1 MKYIRRSAGYTWTD
15 YKSNTQIGKV
25 LNITP
30 VFEKLLEYMRKCIQ
44 HVNKTPRYRL
54 PGVMILYTM
63 IGEGNMAKFWRD
75 LWICETWTGKEV
87 AKLPDRYMMMIINFM
102 RQNVTFLSIM
112 SKENFP
118 VLKSLCYCCVQ
129 CSAVILGVTNSF
141 PFKKVRQILYLM
153 EDELK
158 IKQIFKRYILS

>member
-63 IGEGNMAKFWRD
+63 IGEGNMAKF
-75 LWICETWTGKEV
+75 
-87 AKLPDRYMMMIINFM
+87 
-102 RQNVTFLSIM
+102 
-112 SKENFP
+112 
-118 VLKSLCYCCVQ
+118 
-129 CSAVILGVTNSF
+129 
-141 PFKKVRQILYLM
+141 
-153 EDELK
+153 
-158 IKQIFKRYILS
+158 